1 MRRAVSKAS
10 FLWIIYFAA
19 LLSGC
24 ASFFGTAEKPRID
37 IVNIVPEEMGLL
49 KQTYLMELRI
59 LNPTDK
65 DLDIT
70 GLAVDMEI
78 NGQPFARGESNQ
90 GLKVERLSTKIVQ
103 LEASSGLT
111 NILRQLVASLFYLPA
126 LEFTYR
132 LKGSVYAV
140 SPSSRMPF
148 DERGE
153 FK

>member
-1 MRRAVSKAS
+1 MRRTVSTAS
-10 FLWIIYFAA
+10 FLWIIFFAA

-24 ASFFGTAEKPRID
+24 ASFFGTVEKPRVD
-37 IVNIVPEEMGLL
+37 IVNIVPKEMGLL

-59 LNPTDK
+59 LNPTDN

-70 GLAVDMEI
+70 GLDVDLEI
-78 NGQPFARGESNQ
+78 NGQPFARGGSKQ
-90 GLKVERLSTKIVQ
+90 GLKVERLSTKIVT

-111 NILRQLVASLFYLPA
+111 NILRQIVASLFSLPA

-132 LKGSVYAV
+132 LKGSVYAA

-148 DERGE
+148 DKRGE